1 MQGNF
6 ELDNFIPSK
15 TSAKVKFHCQLNFV
29 FKKSQH
35 KKICKLDLFSA
46 KTQPQPKLYLSINFI
61 CQGQNS
67 PEGKSHLKV
76 NLCKS

>member
-15 TSAKVKFHCQLNFV
+15 TSAKAKFHCQLNFV
-29 FKKSQH
+29 CKKSQH
-35 KKICKLDLFSA
+35 KKNSKLDLFSA
-46 KTQPQPKLYLSINFI
+46 KTHPQPKLYLSINFI
-61 CQGQNS
+61 CQGRIS
-67 PEGKSHLKV
+67 PKGKSHLKV